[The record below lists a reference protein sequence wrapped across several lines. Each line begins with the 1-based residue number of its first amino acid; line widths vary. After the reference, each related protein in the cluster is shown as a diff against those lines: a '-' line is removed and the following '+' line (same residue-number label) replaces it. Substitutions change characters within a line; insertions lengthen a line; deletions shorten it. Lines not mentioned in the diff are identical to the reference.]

1 MLEMLEPRSC
11 PSVFMISVLLG
22 EEGQGPRQVEPRP
35 ETTRRDRQ
43 DLVMLPPAIEPA
55 GKLIVLAEQDADRG
69 QCCAAL
75 VRQLHVPPV
84 PPDQAVLNRDFSIT
98 TGNYRRLAW

>member
-1 MLEMLEPRSC
+1 
-11 PSVFMISVLLG
+11 
-22 EEGQGPRQVEPRP
+22 
-35 ETTRRDRQ
+35 
-43 DLVMLPPAIEPA
+43 
-55 GKLIVLAEQDADRG
+55 VLAEQDADRG